1 MKKIKDL
8 IDRCT
13 QVVDKELSRLEIDA
27 EISALST
34 EQSIKL
40 TSYLSTLRQLMGS
53 DKLIE
58 SDEDELNLSHDEL
71 DALIKEKL
79 TALLNDNKPTS

>member
-1 MKKIKDL
+1 M
-8 IDRCT
+8 
-13 QVVDKELSRLEIDA
+13 DKELSRLEIDA

-53 DKLIE
+53 DKLTE